1 MPLQILLLAVLCSQP
16 SPWETNMAAARQA
29 YEQGRYAEAETL
41 LKTTVKEVDSFASQ
55 DPRLGASLELLITV
69 YRAEGKLEPL
79 ESLYR
84 HLLTF
89 HERGLGIEDP
99 GLAPALNGLASLYL
113 AMRKFEEAEA
123 AYQRVLAIREKA
135 LGAEHPE
142 VAASLENLGGLYAG

>member
-1 MPLQILLLAVLCSQP
+1 V
-16 SPWETNMAAARQA
+16 TNR
-29 YEQGRYAEAETL
+29 
-41 LKTTVKEVDSFASQ
+41 
-55 DPRLGASLELLITV
+55 ELRTF
-69 YRAEGKLEPL
+69 GSD
-79 ESLYR
+79 SLYR
-84 HLLTF
+84 RLLTF

>member
-1 MPLQILLLAVLCSQP
+1 
-16 SPWETNMAAARQA
+16 MAAAREA

-41 LKTTVKEVDSFASQ
+41 LKTTLKEVDSFESQ
-55 DPRLGASLELLITV
+55 DPRLAAWLELLITV

-84 HLLTF
+84 RLLTF

-99 GLAPALNGLASLYL
+99 GLAPALNGLASLHL

-123 AYQRVLAIREKA
+123 SYQRVLAIR
-135 LGAEHPE
+135 
-142 VAASLENLGGLYAG
+142 